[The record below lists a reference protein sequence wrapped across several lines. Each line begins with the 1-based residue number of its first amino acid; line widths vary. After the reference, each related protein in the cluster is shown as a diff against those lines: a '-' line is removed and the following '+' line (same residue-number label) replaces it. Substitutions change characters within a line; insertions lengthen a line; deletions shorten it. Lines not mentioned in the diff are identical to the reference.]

1 MYKVKIQLFNFST
14 LKQVFKKYP
23 TFIPQTQVAMIRL
36 INILKPFA
44 GYILIIYAIA
54 VLTVSSIP
62 SIPTLKIHTD
72 KADIRLDYIIH
83 FIEYGILAF
92 LVFLYFTGKDY
103 QMSARKYILVT
114 AGLIIF
120 AVLDEFHQ
128 KLIPGRSFNIYDMV
142 SNASGILGALVFSL
156 IIFRRISAPWRSDQ

>member
-1 MYKVKIQLFNFST
+1 
-14 LKQVFKKYP
+14 
-23 TFIPQTQVAMIRL
+23 MIRL
-36 INILKPFA
+36 INIFKPYA

-62 SIPTLKIHTD
+62 SIPTLRIHTNR
-72 KADIRLDYIIH
+72 ADIRLDYIIH

-92 LVFLYFTGKDY
+92 LVFLYFTGRDY
-103 QMSARKYILVT
+103 QMPARNYILVT

-128 KLIPGRSFNIYDMV
+128 KLIPGRSFNIYDMM
-142 SNASGILGALVFSL
+142 SNISGIIGVLVFSL
-156 IIFRRISAPWRSDQ
+156 IIFRRISAPMRSDK